1 MGRTNTAIWEEIKSE
16 HTTCLCY
23 SESKGL
29 YASSIYFAPEKEIL
43 FLPHGY
49 KGFWEKEV
57 QIPKENL
64 SIKIKTNF
72 GYGSMTYMKAI
83 VERDGKRLLDFDK
96 SKFYVLNNSS
106 VMTLDVEHYAWEKLF
121 GKIISISK
129 EFAPTQCS
137 TSSISYIEE
146 IDNILSKKE
155 IFIKSLFINEKTVKW
170 SGEYIVTLFA
180 AKKIKDLI
188 KGCQLAN
195 ITDEYF
201 INKINELCYK
211 WLQKMQDINIDL
223 RDNRTSQL
231 SDCLFAIHEF
241 MVQNEKGVDFLGY
254 FIPKAENN
262 E

>member
-1 MGRTNTAIWEEIKSE
+1 MGRANTAIWEDIKSK

-29 YASSIYFAPEKEIL
+29 YVSKIYFAPEEEVL

-57 QIPKENL
+57 QIPKNNL

-72 GYGSMTYMKAI
+72 GYSSMTYMKAI

-96 SKFYVLNNSS
+96 SKFFVLNNSS

-121 GKIISISK
+121 EKIISISK
-129 EFAPTQCS
+129 RFDPTLCS
-137 TSSISYIEE
+137 SYSISYVEE
-146 IDNILSKKE
+146 IDNILHKKE
-155 IFIKSLFINEKTVKW
+155 ILIKGSFIKEKPVKW
-170 SGEYIVTLFA
+170 YGEYIVTLFA

-201 INKINELCYK
+201 IDKINKLCHK
-211 WLQKMQDINIDL
+211 WLQKIQSINIDL

-241 MVQNEKGVDFLGY
+241 MIQNKKGLEFLGY
-254 FIPKAENN
+254 FIPKAEDN